1 MKSLRDDRGYNQIWE
16 ETAATQI
23 RAERRCDYLISL
35 MTAGSE
41 KRILEIGCGRGFMS
55 HRLAQVTGMQ
65 VLGIDLCDSFIRNA
79 KERYRLPNLAF
90 AARDFLISEPPLPV
104 PFDYI
109 VGNGVLHH
117 LFGRLSLALA
127 RMNSMLTAGG
137 RIIFLEPNL
146 ENPLV
151 RIIFRTSFGRRLA
164 NLEPGEMA
172 FSRKRIQKLLIAA
185 EYRNVQVNYKD
196 FLLPGMP
203 GFLVRPLILLGDRL
217 EKTPLLR
224 SFSQSLGI
232 SADRS

>member
-1 MKSLRDDRGYNQIWE
+1 MKSVRDDRGYNQIWE

-35 MTAGSE
+35 MTPNSQ
-41 KRILEIGCGRGFMS
+41 KKILEIGCGRGFMS
-55 HRLAQVTGMQ
+55 HRLAQITGMQ
-65 VLGIDLCDSFIRNA
+65 VLGIDLCDSFIQKA
-79 KERYRLPNLAF
+79 KELYRLPNLAF
-90 AARDFLISEPPLPV
+90 ARQDFLFPESLLPE

-117 LFGRLSLALA
+117 LYGNLSSALLRMKSMLRTGGRLV
-127 RMNSMLTAGG
+127 
-137 RIIFLEPNL
+137 FLEPNL

-151 RIIFRTSFGRRLA
+151 RLIFRTSLGRRIA

-172 FSRKRIQKLLIAA
+172 FSKKAIRTLLISA
-185 EYRNVQVNYKD
+185 EYQNVQVDYKD
-196 FLLPGMP
+196 FLFPGVP
-203 GFLVRPLILLGDRL
+203 EILVRPLIFLGDRL
-217 EKTPLLR
+217 EKTPMLR